1 MRTYSELSQL
11 ETIEERF
18 EYLRLDG
25 IVGDPTFDDMRWV
38 NQAFYRSTEW
48 RNMRRH
54 IIVRDQGMDL
64 GTPDRPIRDKSP
76 LIHHMNPL
84 TLEDITEG
92 TPNLLDPEF
101 LICTGLR
108 THNAV
113 HFGDE
118 RLLPQPF
125 IEREAGDHFAWRR
138 LDLDQVRSSIGSLRG
153 GTSPRR

>member
-1 MRTYSELSQL
+1 MAMRNFTELSQL
-11 ETIEERF
+11 KTIEERF
-18 EYLRLDG
+18 QYLRLDG
-25 IVGDPTFDDMRWV
+25 VVGDPTFDDMRWV

-48 RNMRRH
+48 RNMRKH
-54 IIVRDQGMDL
+54 IIVRDMGMDL
-64 GTPDRPIRDKSP
+64 GTPDRPICDKSP

-113 HFGDE
+113 HYGDE

-125 IEREAGDHFAWRR
+125 VERGPDDHFAWRR
-138 LDLDQVRSSIGSLRG
+138 LDLEDAIRAARSSVR
-153 GTSPRR
+153 

>member
-1 MRTYSELSQL
+1 MRTFSELSQL

-125 IEREAGDHFAWRR
+125 IERRPDDHFAWRR
-138 LDLDQVRSSIGSLRG
+138 LDIEEVRGPRG
-153 GTSPRR
+153 TIRRGPTPGR

>member
-1 MRTYSELSQL
+1 MRNFSELSQL

-18 EYLRLDG
+18 QYLRLDAQ
-25 IVGDPTFDDMRWV
+25 VGDPTFDDMRWV

-84 TLEDITEG
+84 TMEDILEG

-118 RLLPQPF
+118 RLLPQSF
-125 IEREAGDHFAWRR
+125 IERSPGDHYSWER
-138 LDLDQVRSSIGSLRG
+138 LDYDKVRAAQGSLR
-153 GTSPRR
+153 